1 MKTSNN
7 VNYEK
12 NKNEQR
18 IKYVNS
24 IKKMIYINLFIF
36 PIAVFILFIGYL
48 FFISSFI
55 GTQLNIVLITFGNL
69 FIITG
74 VILAVISEI
83 FSIIISI
90 KMYIYTYEKESN
102 KSLRLFSATYVMTI
116 IFGYFGLILSFIW
129 TKIEMKFLDVESPKN
144 GFHENL
150 EKINSNE
157 IEKR

>member
-129 TKIEMKFLDVESPKN
+129 TKIEMKFLDVESAKN

-150 EKINSNE
+150 EKINSN
-157 IEKR
+157 

>member
-7 VNYEK
+7 VNYET

-36 PIAVFILFIGYL
+36 PIVVFILFIGYL

-116 IFGYFGLILSFIW
+116 IFVYFGLILSFIW
-129 TKIEMKFLDVESPKN
+129 TTIEMKFLDVESAKN

-150 EKINSNE
+150 EKINSN
-157 IEKR
+157 

>member
-1 MKTSNN
+1 
-7 VNYEK
+7 
-12 NKNEQR
+12 
-18 IKYVNS
+18 
-24 IKKMIYINLFIF
+24 MIYINLFIF

-116 IFGYFGLILSFIW
+116 IFGYFGFIGSIGFLFSTLLFGFLYSF
-129 TKIEMKFLDVESPKN
+129 L
-144 GFHENL
+144 
-150 EKINSNE
+150 NSSW
-157 IEKR
+157 

>member
-1 MKTSNN
+1 
-7 VNYEK
+7 
-12 NKNEQR
+12 
-18 IKYVNS
+18 
-24 IKKMIYINLFIF
+24 MIYINLFIF

-129 TKIEMKFLDVESPKN
+129 TKIEMKFLDVESAKN
-144 GFHENL
+144 RFHENL
-150 EKINSNE
+150 EKINSN
-157 IEKR
+157 

>member
-55 GTQLNIVLITFGNL
+55 GTQSNIVLITFGNL

-129 TKIEMKFLDVESPKN
+129 TKIEMKFLDVESAKN

-150 EKINSNE
+150 EKINSN
-157 IEKR
+157 

>member
-1 MKTSNN
+1 
-7 VNYEK
+7 
-12 NKNEQR
+12 
-18 IKYVNS
+18 
-24 IKKMIYINLFIF
+24 MIYINLFIF

-150 EKINSNE
+150 EKINSN
-157 IEKR
+157 

>member
-7 VNYEK
+7 VNYET

-36 PIAVFILFIGYL
+36 PIVVFILFIGYL

-55 GTQLNIVLITFGNL
+55 GTQLNIVLITCGNL

-116 IFGYFGLILSFIW
+116 IFVYLGLILSFIW

>member
-7 VNYEK
+7 VSYEK

-129 TKIEMKFLDVESPKN
+129 TKIEMKFLDVESAKN

-150 EKINSNE
+150 EKINSN
-157 IEKR
+157 

>member
-1 MKTSNN
+1 MK
-7 VNYEK
+7 K
-12 NKNEQR
+12 KR
-18 IKYVNS
+18 
-24 IKKMIYINLFIF
+24 KKMIYINLFIF
-36 PIAVFILFIGYL
+36 PIVVFILFIGYL

-150 EKINSNE
+150 EKINSN
-157 IEKR
+157 

>member
-1 MKTSNN
+1 
-7 VNYEK
+7 
-12 NKNEQR
+12 
-18 IKYVNS
+18 
-24 IKKMIYINLFIF
+24 MIYINLFIF

-116 IFGYFGLILSFIW
+116 IFVYFGLILSFIW
-129 TKIEMKFLDVESPKN
+129 TKIEMKFLDVESAKN

-150 EKINSNE
+150 EKINSN
-157 IEKR
+157 

>member
-1 MKTSNN
+1 
-7 VNYEK
+7 
-12 NKNEQR
+12 
-18 IKYVNS
+18 
-24 IKKMIYINLFIF
+24 MIYINLFIF

-129 TKIEMKFLDVESPKN
+129 TKIEMKFLDVESAKN

-150 EKINSNE
+150 EKINSN
-157 IEKR
+157 

>member
-7 VNYEK
+7 VIYEK
-12 NKNEQR
+12 NKKEQR

-36 PIAVFILFIGYL
+36 PIVVFILFIGYL

-129 TKIEMKFLDVESPKN
+129 TKIEMKFLDVESAKN

-150 EKINSNE
+150 EKINSN
-157 IEKR
+157 

>member
-1 MKTSNN
+1 
-7 VNYEK
+7 
-12 NKNEQR
+12 
-18 IKYVNS
+18 
-24 IKKMIYINLFIF
+24 MIYINLFIF

-55 GTQLNIVLITFGNL
+55 GTQSNIVLITFGNL

-129 TKIEMKFLDVESPKN
+129 TKIEMKFLDVESAKN

-150 EKINSNE
+150 EKINSN
-157 IEKR
+157 

>member
-7 VNYEK
+7 VNYET

-36 PIAVFILFIGYL
+36 PIVVFILFIGYL

-116 IFGYFGLILSFIW
+116 IFVYFGLILSFIW

-150 EKINSNE
+150 EKINSN
-157 IEKR
+157 

>member
-7 VNYEK
+7 VSYEK

-24 IKKMIYINLFIF
+24 IKKMIYKNLFIF
-36 PIAVFILFIGYL
+36 PIAAFILFIGIQFL
-48 FFISSFI
+48 LSSST
-55 GTQLNIVLITFGNL
+55 GMQQNIVLYTFGML
-69 FIITG
+69 FIIAG
-74 VILAVISEI
+74 LSLAVISEI

-116 IFGYFGLILSFIW
+116 IFVYFGLILSFIW
-129 TKIEMKFLDVESPKN
+129 T
-144 GFHENL
+144 NL
-150 EKINSNE
+150 FEQKLKWNF
-157 IEKR
+157 

>member
-1 MKTSNN
+1 
-7 VNYEK
+7 
-12 NKNEQR
+12 
-18 IKYVNS
+18 
-24 IKKMIYINLFIF
+24 MIYINLFIF